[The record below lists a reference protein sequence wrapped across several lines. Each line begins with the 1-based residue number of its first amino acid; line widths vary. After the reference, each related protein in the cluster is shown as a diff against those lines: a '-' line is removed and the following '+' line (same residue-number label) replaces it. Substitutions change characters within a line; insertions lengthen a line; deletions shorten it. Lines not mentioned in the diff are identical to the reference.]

1 MLRICERE
9 TRQHF
14 FADVSLAASRCIL
27 EKPHVGSCGHKDA
40 TLPAHHAIWHDDL
53 ISKDRA
59 TIGNSIAVRILKE
72 HDAAYRPGIERI
84 TGILGDVDA
93 PIFVPIHRDGAL
105 DQRLRGKGLNT
116 KALVNSNR
124 PESFSLAIGG
134 TSLGAKSHKK
144 TADHHANYQQRKGTD
159 KPDASAG

>member
-1 MLRICERE
+1 MLFFFFSSRRRH
-9 TRQHF
+9 TRF
-14 FADVSLAASRCIL
+14 DCDWSSDVCSS
-27 EKPHVGSCGHKDA
+27 
-40 TLPAHHAIWHDDL
+40 DL
-53 ISKDRA
+53 
-59 TIGNSIAVRILKE
+59 
-72 HDAAYRPGIERI
+72 IERI